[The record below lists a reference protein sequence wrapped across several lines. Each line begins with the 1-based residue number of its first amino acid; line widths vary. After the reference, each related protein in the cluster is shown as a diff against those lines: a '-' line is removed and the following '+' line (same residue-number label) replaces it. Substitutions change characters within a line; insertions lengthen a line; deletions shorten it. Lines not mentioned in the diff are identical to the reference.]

1 MIFMTLEMLSKEMI
15 IAMKNKDK
23 LRKDTISA
31 LIGAVKK
38 AGIDKGC
45 RDNIPE
51 SLITEVILKEQ
62 KTINEMI
69 DTCPKD
75 RIDLLKEY
83 VNRAEIIKE
92 FAPKMLTE
100 EEIKEEFLN
109 FCKEKNIEL
118 IKNNKAIIMKNFMPT
133 IKGRADGKIANKII
147 SENLV

>member
-1 MIFMTLEMLSKEMI
+1 MTLEMLSKEMI

-51 SLITEVILKEQ
+51 SLVTEVILKEQ

-75 RIDLLKEY
+75 RTETLIEY
-83 VNRAEIIKE
+83 MARAAVIAE
-92 FAPKMLTE
+92 FAPTMMTEDEIAMELDMYCTLEGLELT
-100 EEIKEEFLN
+100 
-109 FCKEKNIEL
+109 
-118 IKNNKAIIMKNFMPT
+118 KANRAAIMRGFMPT
-133 IKGRADGKIANKII
+133 IKGRADGKLANKVIMGI
-147 SENLV
+147 LK

>member
-1 MIFMTLEMLSKEMI
+1 MTLEMLSKEMI

-51 SLITEVILKEQ
+51 SLVTEVILKEQ

>member
-1 MIFMTLEMLSKEMI
+1 MTLEMLSKEMI
-15 IAMKNKDK
+15 VAMKNKDK

-75 RIDLLKEY
+75 RENTLIEY
-83 VNRAEIIKE
+83 KARAAVIAE
-92 FAPKMLTE
+92 FAPKMMTEDEIAMELGMYCTLEGLELT
-100 EEIKEEFLN
+100 
-109 FCKEKNIEL
+109 
-118 IKNNKAIIMKNFMPT
+118 KANRAAIMRGFMPT
-133 IKGRADGKIANKII
+133 IKGRADGKLANKVIT
-147 SENLV
+147 EMLV

>member
-1 MIFMTLEMLSKEMI
+1 MTLEMLSKEMI

-51 SLITEVILKEQ
+51 SLVTEVILKEQ

-92 FAPKMLTE
+92 FMPKMLTE
-100 EEIKEEFLN
+100 EEIKEEFFN

>member
-1 MIFMTLEMLSKEMI
+1 MTLETLQKEMI
-15 IAMKNKDK
+15 SALKSGDK
-23 LRKDTISA
+23 FRKDVLST
-31 LIGAVKK
+31 LVGAVKK

-51 SLITEVILKEQ
+51 SLVTEIILKEQ

>member
-1 MIFMTLEMLSKEMI
+1 MTLEMLSKEMI

-51 SLITEVILKEQ
+51 SLVTEVILKEQ

-83 VNRAEIIKE
+83 ANRAEIIKE

>member
-1 MIFMTLEMLSKEMI
+1 MTLEMLSKEMI

-51 SLITEVILKEQ
+51 SLVTEVILKEQ

-118 IKNNKAIIMKNFMPT
+118 IKNNKAIIMKNFMPI

>member
-1 MIFMTLEMLSKEMI
+1 MTLEMLSKEMI
-15 IAMKNKDK
+15 TAMKNKDK

-51 SLITEVILKEQ
+51 SLVTEVILKEQ

-118 IKNNKAIIMKNFMPT
+118 IKNNKVIIMKNFMPT